1 MTSFLIADD
10 HAISRMGI
18 ISYIKEFFKPYYI
31 EEAENGDEMF
41 EKLKHREFDILI
53 SDINMPNTDMY
64 SIVDT
69 SLFIRPKLRI
79 LILSMN
85 KEELFASTYLK
96 KGAKGYL
103 EKNAIGDEIV
113 RAIQTVLAGNI
124 YVSPSI
130 TNAMVRG
137 DMQLKNSN
145 PLVKLAG
152 RELQI
157 CTLLC
162 EGKSVSEIAN
172 ILNLGMSTVSTNKA
186 KIFAK
191 LGIDNLADL
200 IKISTMNA

>member
-10 HAISRMGI
+10 HAISRMGV

-31 EEAENGDEMF
+31 EEADNGDELF

-53 SDINMPNTDMY
+53 SDINMPHTDMY

-79 LILSMN
+79 LIVSMN

-103 EKNAIGDEIV
+103 EKNAAGDEIV
-113 RAIQTVLAGNI
+113 KAIQTVLAGNI

-130 TNAMVRG
+130 TNAMVMG
-137 DMQLKNSN
+137 DMQIKNSN

-157 CTLLC
+157 CILLC
-162 EGKSVSEIAN
+162 EGKSVSDIAS